1 VGPGITLVV
10 IGAILTFAVRTDASA
25 VDLQTVGLIFML
37 AGAAII
43 AYYRRERHQKE
54 ITHIERKEAGA
65 APSDAME
72 ETITHEMVYEADED
86 PQRVYRATQGLD
98 RR

>member
-1 VGPGITLVV
+1 MGPGITLIV
-10 IGAILTFAVRTDASA
+10 IGAILAFAVRTDASA

-54 ITHIERKEAGA
+54 ITHIERKEAGDTPA
-65 APSDAME
+65 EAMH

-86 PQRVYRATQGLD
+86 PQRVYRATQGIE